1 MPHFTKALR
10 SARLIWAQGDK
21 ALGPVDQ
28 DLLGFIREHIGSV
41 WALELLLLMRRQPD
55 REWAAE
61 SLVAELRASTTLVND
76 NLARL
81 QRAGLVVTTDS
92 GRYRFSP
99 AAPALASLCDELDSA
114 YRQRPVQV
122 INAIAAP
129 PDKLQTL
136 ADAFRIK
143 RDKN

>member
-1 MPHFTKALR
+1 
-10 SARLIWAQGDK
+10 
-21 ALGPVDQ
+21 
-28 DLLGFIREHIGSV
+28 V
-41 WALELLLLMRRQPD
+41 WALELLLLMRRHAD
-55 REWAAE
+55 RDWAAE
-61 SLVAELRASTTLVND
+61 DLVRELRASTTLVGD
-76 NLARL
+76 NLGRL
-81 QRAGLVVTTDS
+81 QRAGLVVATDD

-99 AAPALASLCDELDSA
+99 AAPPLAVLCAELEDA

-136 ADAFRIK
+136 ADAFRFK

>member
-1 MPHFTKALR
+1 MLR
-10 SARLIWAQGDK
+10 EGVQGDV
-21 ALGPVDQ
+21 ALGPVDH

-55 REWAAE
+55 RDWAAQD
-61 SLVAELRASTTLVND
+61 LVAELRASTSLVGD
-76 NLARL
+76 NLVRL
-81 QRAGLVVTTDS
+81 QRAGLISSTDD
-92 GRYRFSP
+92 GRFRF
-99 AAPALASLCDELDSA
+99 APAGPALTGLCDELDAA

-129 PDKLQTL
+129 PDKLQAL

>member
-1 MPHFTKALR
+1 M
-10 SARLIWAQGDK
+10 
-21 ALGPVDQ
+21 
-28 DLLGFIREHIGSV
+28 GFIREHIGSV

-55 REWAAE
+55 RDWAAE
-61 SLVAELRASTTLVND
+61 TLVAELRASSSLVGD

-81 QRAGLVVTTDS
+81 QRAGLIISTDD
-92 GRYRFSP
+92 RKYRFAP
-99 AAPALASLCDELDSA
+99 AAPALAALCDELDQA

-129 PDKLQTL
+129 PDKLQAL